1 MDSFERLIGP
11 KPSKQFLIKSRA
23 RLDALWKSR
32 TAQQIARYKEQRTI
46 GNATFGVLRSLAGED
61 SKLAA
66 ATKRARALAAAYG
79 KKKPPLPDRT
89 PKIPTSV
96 RLGSLS
102 ATFAPPYWG
111 TWQTSNHGGD
121 ATSYATANANGSFQT
136 YGDTPLNDNSGWAS
150 AAAAVGGYFQPPAAN
165 GILDIFA
172 NPSMGYDFQT
182 WYVLDSANA
191 GGFIGLYV
199 GEYTLRGQFQ
209 SALIDQQINI
219 SSLGGSSGLPLAA
232 SAFVDSDHF
241 YEIWVWGGINVE
253 ADGWHTFWGS
263 AAQAYLNVFVPAIAI
278 YYFNF

>member
-11 KPSKQFLIKSRA
+11 KPSTQFLAKSRA

-32 TAQQIARYKEQRTI
+32 TTQQIARYKEQRTI
-46 GNATFGVLRSLAGED
+46 NNASFSVLRSLAGQD
-61 SKLAA
+61 PKLAA
-66 ATKRARALAAAYG
+66 ATKRARALATAYS

-89 PKIPTSV
+89 RKIASSV

-121 ATSYATANANGSFQT
+121 ANSYATANANGTF
-136 YGDTPLNDNSGWAS
+136 YMGGFTPVNNNSGWAT

-172 NPSMGYDFQT
+172 NPSMSYDLQT

-209 SALIDQQINI
+209 GALIDQQI
-219 SSLGGSSGLPLAA
+219 SLASLGGSSGLPLAA
-232 SAFVDSDHF
+232 STWVDSDHF
-241 YEIWVWGGINVE
+241 YEIWVWGGVNAE

-263 AAQAYLNVFVPAIAI
+263 AAQAYLSVYVPAIAI
-278 YYFNF
+278 YYFNI